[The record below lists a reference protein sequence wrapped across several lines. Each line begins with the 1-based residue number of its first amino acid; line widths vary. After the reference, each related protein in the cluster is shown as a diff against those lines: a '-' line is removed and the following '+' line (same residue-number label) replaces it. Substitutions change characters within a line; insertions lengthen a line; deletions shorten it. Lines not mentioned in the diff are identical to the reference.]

1 MSVGARTV
9 LVLTSIKG
17 IQVSIVYLHVNYE
30 DYHYSPKFLDTQNIF
45 VFILKF
51 IQIVFTAD
59 KMPTENV
66 HVDGMA
72 N

>member
-17 IQVSIVYLHVNYE
+17 IQVSIVYLNHE

-59 KMPTENV
+59 KMPTEDV